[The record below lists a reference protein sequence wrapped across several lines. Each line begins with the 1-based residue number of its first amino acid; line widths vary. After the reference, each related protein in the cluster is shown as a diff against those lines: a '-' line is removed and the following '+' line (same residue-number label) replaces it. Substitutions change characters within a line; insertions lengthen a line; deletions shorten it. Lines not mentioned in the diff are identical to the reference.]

1 MSSIDEIAKLKIEP
15 IDDLQIENEDMEDG
29 IRDIK
34 IITYNDM
41 ANFECLDCLF
51 DKHNY
56 IMMLYQTD
64 SPTSG
69 HWVSLIRD
77 KKSNTVY
84 YFDSYGYDIDI
95 PQGWSTNSMV
105 KGLLSN
111 LFENDK
117 QYKKFVNKKKYQKL
131 GNHIN
136 TCGRHSI
143 NWIQFHK
150 NTNGTLYDYYN
161 FMKTL
166 KKDLKQDYDDIV
178 CILVNDD

>member
-1 MSSIDEIAKLKIEP
+1 MTSINEIAKLKIEP
-15 IDDLQIENEDMEDG
+15 LDDRQIVDEDMEDG
-29 IRDIK
+29 TRDIK

-41 ANFECLDCLF
+41 KGIECLDCLF
-51 DKHNY
+51 DKHDY
-56 IMMLYQTD
+56 IMLLYQTD

-77 KKSNTVY
+77 KKLSSVY
-84 YFDSYGYDIDI
+84 YFDSYGYNIDI
-95 PQGWSTNSMV
+95 PQGWSNNSMV

-117 QYKKFVNKKKYQKL
+117 QYKKFINAKKYQKL

-136 TCGRHSI
+136 TCGRHCV
-143 NWIQFHK
+143 NWINFHK
-150 NTNGTLYDYYN
+150 NTNGTLYNYYE

-166 KKDLKQDYDDIV
+166 KKDLKKDFKVFQFKTQ
-178 CILVNDD
+178 N